1 MSITPKLEVAS
12 ESGTIRLSG
21 MEFHAYHGVHD
32 YELEKGAR
40 FIVDVEL
47 EVAVPATDTLSAT
60 VDYSRVYRL
69 VRREVLDT
77 RHKLIESL
85 TARLAAALL
94 DQEPGVQAVLV
105 RVHKPHAPLPGIVRD
120 VSFELYRERG

>member
-1 MSITPKLEVAS
+1 MTA
-12 ESGTIRLSG
+12 ESGKIVLSG

-47 EVAVPATDTLSAT
+47 EVTVPASDTLAAT

-69 VRREVLDT
+69 VRREVLET

-85 TARLAAALL
+85 TARLVAALL
-94 DQEPGVQAVLV
+94 DQEPAVRAVLV
-105 RVHKPHAPLPGIVRD
+105 RVHKPHAPLPGIVGD
-120 VSFELYRERG
+120 VVFELRRERA

>member
-1 MSITPKLEVAS
+1 MAAERGKIV
-12 ESGTIRLSG
+12 LSG

-32 YELEKGAR
+32 YELAKGAR
-40 FIVDVEL
+40 FVVDVEL
-47 EVAVPATDTLSAT
+47 EVDVPAVDTLSAT

-69 VRREVLDT
+69 VRREVLEV

-85 TARLAAALL
+85 ADSLASALL
-94 DQEPGVQAVLV
+94 SEEPEVMAVLV

-120 VSFELYRERG
+120 VAFELRRERA